1 MNLKKHLNLLS
12 KVKENKSKKELPESI
27 KSAIIDTVNKRSNI
41 MQNIKFE
48 KEEIALIEQL
58 LEMHID
64 MLECDAD
71 TDECIMSDLKEAEQV
86 HYKVLK
92 YFRYNK

>member
-1 MNLKKHLNLLS
+1 
-12 KVKENKSKKELPESI
+12 
-27 KSAIIDTVNKRSNI
+27 

-48 KEEIALIEQL
+48 KEELALIEQL

-71 TDECIMSDLKEAEQV
+71 TDECIMADLKEAEQL

>member
-1 MNLKKHLNLLS
+1 
-12 KVKENKSKKELPESI
+12 
-27 KSAIIDTVNKRSNI
+27 

-48 KEEIALIEQL
+48 KEELALIEQL

-71 TDECIMSDLKEAEQV
+71 TCECIMADLKEAEQL

-92 YFRYNK
+92 HFRYNK

>member
-1 MNLKKHLNLLS
+1 MNLLS

-71 TDECIMSDLKEAEQV
+71 TDEDIMSS
-86 HYKVLK
+86 
-92 YFRYNK
+92 